1 MIRACLL
8 LSILLAWWWQPLPAQ
23 DLSALDAENGFMS
36 VRLGTPLDSV
46 PGLVAEGTF
55 EKKARYVPQP
65 MPRHAHNIPVVR
77 VEYLFW
83 EGRLH
88 SIRIRTEG
96 NPATEQL
103 RELLEVFYGDYSQQ
117 GLEGRYTWRGRLV
130 LLEMEE
136 NLISRNAWTS
146 FVSIPVDQTF
156 SKVWRRE

>member
-1 MIRACLL
+1 MIRACLAL
-8 LSILLAWWWQPLPAQ
+8 WILLACGWQPLLAQ
-23 DLSALDAENGFMS
+23 DLSALDAENGFLA

-46 PGLVAEGTF
+46 PGLVAEGSF

-65 MPRHAHNIPVVR
+65 MPRQVHNIPVTR

-83 EGRLH
+83 EGKLH

-103 RELLEVFYGDYSQQ
+103 RELLEVFYGAYSQQ

-136 NLISRNAWTS
+136 NLISRNAWTT
-146 FVSIPVDQTF
+146 FVSIPVDQAF
-156 SKVWRRE
+156 AKVWRRD